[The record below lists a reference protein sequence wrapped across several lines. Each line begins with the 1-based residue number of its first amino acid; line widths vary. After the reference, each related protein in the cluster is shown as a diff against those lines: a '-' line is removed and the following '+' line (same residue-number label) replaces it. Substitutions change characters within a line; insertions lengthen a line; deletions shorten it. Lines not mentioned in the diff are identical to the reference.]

1 MKRNIKRNMILR
13 TLSGFLGVWLAF
25 SGLIS
30 WILIRNINER
40 TEGELDQT
48 LVNTIAPYQFE
59 SWNVEHLEELLDY
72 TCLWDSRILAGSAF
86 RHVKDFALLAESR
99 FPMQATVSSEGGES
113 RLDLVSC
120 STLDFMDD
128 AQHRQLAEWVL
139 ACQTRNA
146 EANQS
151 FREGK
156 QEGMPAI
163 EAVDLFVSG
172 WVHGNAVY
180 PTRLAAAHRFRNMED
195 FHITGEP
202 NDLSGMEILMDLRI
216 DTEKVYQKSTEKLE
230 RGRYV
235 ENIFVTMNR
244 LADYERKPLRLDV
257 IREALPLTRDEA
269 VREWARWECS
279 ALPDLEV
286 LMIRG
291 GQRGMKRVSLT
302 SGRWILEGLKSEE
315 PVPVPSG
322 LKRAQSLLYMQKG
335 DLEFV
340 FLAETHPVR
349 ELLPMLAGIWLA
361 SLLLVLAAGGLVCRA
376 MCRVYDRQAAL
387 EQSRRDTTNA
397 LAHDLKTPL
406 ALIHGYTENLELMI
420 KPEKNM
426 HYLAQIREETERMDS
441 LLGGMLDLS
450 RLETGALPLYREAVD
465 LCTLI
470 EESAARWHAA
480 AEAQRVTLT
489 AEGGGTVSADREL
502 FGRMLDNL
510 LSNALRHTPEGGRIR
525 IIADE
530 SGLSVENTGEA
541 IPGNVLPRLF
551 EAYYTHDRSR
561 GGRQHGLGL
570 AIVRAAAELHGMS
583 VSVKKNRN
591 RSPAYNYFLKHS
603 EGGES
608 NGLSYFTGGG

>member
-99 FPMQATVSSEGGES
+99 SPMQATVSSEGGES

-128 AQHRQLAEWVL
+128 AQHQQLAEWVL

-302 SGRWILEGLKSEE
+302 SGR
-315 PVPVPSG
+315 
-322 LKRAQSLLYMQKG
+322 
-335 DLEFV
+335 
-340 FLAETHPVR
+340 
-349 ELLPMLAGIWLA
+349 
-361 SLLLVLAAGGLVCRA
+361 
-376 MCRVYDRQAAL
+376 
-387 EQSRRDTTNA
+387 
-397 LAHDLKTPL
+397 
-406 ALIHGYTENLELMI
+406 
-420 KPEKNM
+420 
-426 HYLAQIREETERMDS
+426 
-441 LLGGMLDLS
+441 
-450 RLETGALPLYREAVD
+450 
-465 LCTLI
+465 
-470 EESAARWHAA
+470 
-480 AEAQRVTLT
+480 
-489 AEGGGTVSADREL
+489 
-502 FGRMLDNL
+502 
-510 LSNALRHTPEGGRIR
+510 
-525 IIADE
+525 
-530 SGLSVENTGEA
+530 
-541 IPGNVLPRLF
+541 
-551 EAYYTHDRSR
+551 
-561 GGRQHGLGL
+561 
-570 AIVRAAAELHGMS
+570 
-583 VSVKKNRN
+583 
-591 RSPAYNYFLKHS
+591 
-603 EGGES
+603 
-608 NGLSYFTGGG
+608 